1 MSIDSIYAMLAKP
14 VIAKVKAKRKVKQV
28 SASAAATNDNPDLQN
43 TALAEHLE
51 RRGAKKDRRQ
61 QQDSTSPLPAHLE
74 RRKASIADRRKR
86 KPQATASEEPET
98 ITPESTHTRI
108 DIIGRMSSWDQTR
121 NRVI

>member
-61 QQDSTSPLPAHLE
+61 QQDSASPLPPHLE
-74 RRKASIADRRKR
+74 RRKAPETDRRKR
-86 KPQATASEEPET
+86 QQATASEEPET
-98 ITPESTHTRI
+98 VTPESTHTRI
-108 DIIGRMSSWDQTR
+108 DI
-121 NRVI
+121 NV